1 MLALWRRTFGGTD
14 FLLEG
19 DKFCREEHWEAL
31 ISATGTNLEYYYGGP
46 EG

>member
-19 DKFCREEHWEAL
+19 DKFRQEEHWEVL
-31 ISATGTNLEYYYGGP
+31 IFATGRN
-46 EG
+46 